1 MSQLPA
7 VFKIQEARFASID
20 ANISTE
26 SKTFIEH
33 VRSIPGHKWEVTL
46 ISTPLNA
53 DDLSRAFGWACG
65 LKGRFTA
72 FSAVIPRYSNCKGVG
87 SGSPVVRTA
96 TSQGATAV
104 PLQGFSGAVSG
115 QLRAGDF
122 VKFGNHSKVYIVTE
136 DANSNVSGQLTLNIH
151 PQLMQAVPVNTPL
164 VIRNVPFLLRKVRD
178 VQEFKVDG
186 RDGCIAKL
194 ELDCREA
201 L

>member
-7 VFKIQEARFASID
+7 VFKVQEARFASID

-26 SKTFIEH
+26 SKTYIEH
-33 VRSIPGHKWEVTL
+33 VRAIPGHKWEITL

-53 DDLSRAFGWACG
+53 NDLSRAFGWACS

-72 FSAVIPRYSNCKGVG
+72 FTAVIPRYSDTKGVG

-96 TSQGATAV
+96 TTQGATAV
-104 PLQGFSGAVSG
+104 PMEGFSGPVNG
-115 QLRAGDF
+115 QLLAGDF
-122 VKFGNHSKVYIVTE
+122 IKFANHSKVYIVTE
-136 DANSNVSGQLTLNIH
+136 DANSNVNGQVTVNIH
-151 PQLMQAVPVNTPL
+151 PQLMKAVPLNTAM
-164 VIRNVPFLLRKVRD
+164 VIRDVPFLLRKVRD
-178 VQEFKVDG
+178 AQEFKVDG